1 MKLFI
6 LTEKHQLEPS
16 QNTNSKTMSESQS
29 ILRMGYANDTPNNH
43 TKNSRLII
51 TDQAEKDEFIIY
63 GYAMTVSTKVGN
75 KLGSSYASVIKM

>member
-1 MKLFI
+1 
-6 LTEKHQLEPS
+6 
-16 QNTNSKTMSESQS
+16 
-29 ILRMGYANDTPNNH
+29 MGYANDTPNNH